1 MKIKVLRSD
10 RNEVRMHVHSGT
22 LTVLYRNSAG
32 LKQAYAWAKMHSQEV
47 LDAVC
52 EEYHR
57 LKREGA

>member
-1 MKIKVLRSD
+1 
-10 RNEVRMHVHSGT
+10 MHVHSGT